1 MRKTVKLQIEMS
13 EKREAINKLLGKE
26 ELSDEERGELD
37 TLTKR
42 AQEIEV
48 ELRAA
53 LVVDGESE
61 ERARAAFDG
70 TPATT
75 PEATPEA
82 RELERITAA
91 ASVADIVHAAVE
103 KRATDGA
110 TAELQKHLSISGDQV
125 PLELLETRAATHTPA
140 PTDGEPNAQQFVPA
154 VFPGSIAAFLGI
166 AQPTVAVGISS
177 YHVLTTNLTA
187 NVPAAGADGAN
198 TAGAFT
204 SASLE
209 PKRVQGAFVLRR
221 EDKARLGPQLE
232 SALRENLGMVLSTKL
247 DQELITG
254 AGGFMAAADPAIAAP
269 DAPGAAVAG
278 YADFV
283 KGVSDQVDGLY
294 ADTVAGVR
302 ILLGPG
308 AYKRGLSVFRAGT
321 AAAPAGG
328 DLSALERMQA
338 LSGGV
343 RASSHIPAVAA
354 SVEQAL
360 AARATGLTHFVQ
372 PIWQGPTLIVDE
384 VTRADMGEI
393 VLTLVGLF
401 AQKLVRAAGF
411 ARMSFRVAARSL

>member
-13 EKREAINKLLGKE
+13 EKREKINLLLNKE
-26 ELSDEERGELD
+26 ELSDEERAELD

-53 LVVDGESE
+53 LVADGESE

-70 TPATT
+70 SPAT

-91 ASVADIVHAAVE
+91 ASVADIVAATVAH
-103 KRATDGA
+103 RATEGA
-110 TAELQKHLSISGDQV
+110 TAELQKHLGIGGDQV

-140 PTDGEPNAQQFVPA
+140 PTDGEPNQSQFVPA

-166 AQPTVAVGISS
+166 AQPSVAAGQSS
-177 YHVLTTNLTA
+177 YHVLSTNLSA
-187 NVPAAGADGAN
+187 NVPAAGAAGAN

-204 SASLE
+204 SAVLE

-232 SALRENLGMVLSTKL
+232 AALRENLGMVLSTKL

-254 AGGFMAAADPAIAAP
+254 DGGFMAAANPAIAKP
-269 DAPGAAVAG
+269 GDPGAVAK
-278 YADFV
+278 YPDFV

-302 ILLGPG
+302 ILLGPS
-308 AYKRGLSVFRAGT
+308 AYKLGLSVYRAGT
-321 AAAPAGG
+321 QAAPAGG
-328 DLSALERMQA
+328 DMSALERIQA

-343 RASSHIPAVAA
+343 RASSHIPAIATKT
-354 SVEQAL
+354 EQAL
-360 AARATGLTHFVQ
+360 AARATGLTHMVQ
-372 PIWQGPTLIVDE
+372 PVWQGPTLIVDE
-384 VTRADMGEI
+384 VTRADSGEI

-411 ARMSFRVAARSL
+411 ARVSFKVAA

>member
-13 EKREAINKLLGKE
+13 EKREKINTLLGKE

-53 LVVDGESE
+53 LVADGESE

-70 TPATT
+70 EPTVET
-75 PEATPEA
+75 TPEA
-82 RELERITAA
+82 RELERITREAA
-91 ASVADIVHAAVE
+91 VTDIVSAVVAH
-103 KRATDGA
+103 RATEGA
-110 TAELQKHLSISGDQV
+110 TAELQKHLGIGGDQV

-140 PTDGEPNAQQFVPA
+140 PTDGEPNQSQFVPA
-154 VFPGSIAAFLGI
+154 VFPQGIAAFLGI
-166 AQPTVAVGISS
+166 AQPTVAAGQSS
-177 YHVLTTNLTA
+177 YHVLSTNLSA
-187 NVPAAGADGAN
+187 NVPAAGAAGAN

-204 SASLE
+204 SAVLE

-232 SALRENLGMVLSTKL
+232 AALRENLGAVLSTKL

-254 AGGFMAAADPAIAAP
+254 DGGFMAAANPAIAAP
-269 DAPGAAVAG
+269 ANPAAVAK
-278 YADFV
+278 YPDFV
-283 KGVSDQVDGLY
+283 KGITDQVDGLY

-302 ILLGPG
+302 ILLGPS
-308 AYKRGLSVFRAGT
+308 AYQLGLSVFRVGT
-321 AAAPAGG
+321 QASPAGG
-328 DLSALERMQA
+328 DLSALERIGA

-343 RASSHIPAVAA
+343 RASSHIPAI
-354 SVEQAL
+354 SGKVEQAL
-360 AARATGLTHFVQ
+360 AARATGLTHMVQ
-372 PIWQGPTLIVDE
+372 PVWQGPTLIVDE

-393 VLTLVGLF
+393 VLTIVGLF

-411 ARMSFRVAARSL
+411 ARVSFKVVA

>member
-13 EKREAINKLLGKE
+13 EKREKINALLGKE
-26 ELSDEERGELD
+26 ELTDDERGELD

-53 LVVDGESE
+53 LVADGESE

-82 RELERITAA
+82 RELERISAA

-110 TAELQKHLSISGDQV
+110 TAELQKHLGISGDQV

-187 NVPAAGADGAN
+187 NVPDMPGADGAN

-254 AGGFMAAADPAIAAP
+254 DGGFMTASDPAIAAP
-269 DAPGAAVAG
+269 GNPAAVAK
-278 YADFV
+278 YPDFV

-302 ILLGPG
+302 ILLGPS
-308 AYKRGLSVFRAGT
+308 AYKLGLSVYRAGT
-321 AAAPAGG
+321 AAAPSGG
-328 DLSALERMQA
+328 DLSALERIQA

-343 RASSHIPAVAA
+343 RASQPHSRHRHQDGA
-354 SVEQAL
+354 SPRRAGDGADAFRSANL
-360 AARATGLTHFVQ
+360 AGTDAHCGRSYAGGYGRDRFDPCRIVRTKTG
-372 PIWQGPTLIVDE
+372 PCCRIC
-384 VTRADMGEI
+384 AGE
-393 VLTLVGLF
+393 L
-401 AQKLVRAAGF
+401 
-411 ARMSFRVAARSL
+411 

>member
-13 EKREAINKLLGKE
+13 EKREKINALLGKE
-26 ELSDEERGELD
+26 ELTDDERSELD

-110 TAELQKHLSISGDQV
+110 TAELQKHLGISGDQV

-198 TAGAFT
+198 SAGAFT

-254 AGGFMAAADPAIAAP
+254 DGGFMTASDPAIAKP
-269 DAPGAAVAG
+269 GDPGAVAK
-278 YADFV
+278 YPDFV

-302 ILLGPG
+302 ILLGPS
-308 AYKRGLSVFRAGT
+308 AYKLGLSVYRAGT
-321 AAAPAGG
+321 AAAPSGG
-328 DLSALERMQA
+328 DLSALERIQA

-354 SVEQAL
+354 RVEQAL

-384 VTRADMGEI
+384 VTRADSGEI

-411 ARMSFRVAARSL
+411 ARVSFKVAA

>member
-13 EKREAINKLLGKE
+13 EKREKINALLGKE
-26 ELSDEERGELD
+26 ELTDDERSELD

-110 TAELQKHLSISGDQV
+110 TAELQKHLGISGDQV

-198 TAGAFT
+198 SAGAFT

-254 AGGFMAAADPAIAAP
+254 DGGFMAAADPAIAAP
-269 DAPGAAVAG
+269 GNPSAVAKYG
-278 YADFV
+278 DFV

-302 ILLGPG
+302 ILLGPS
-308 AYKRGLSVFRAGT
+308 AYKLGLSVYRAGT
-321 AAAPAGG
+321 AAAPSGG
-328 DLSALERMQA
+328 DLSALERIQA

-343 RASSHIPAVAA
+343 RATSHIPAVAA
-354 SVEQAL
+354 RVEQAL

-384 VTRADMGEI
+384 VTRADSGEI

-411 ARMSFRVAARSL
+411 ARVSFKVAA

>member
-13 EKREAINKLLGKE
+13 EKREKINALLGKE
-26 ELSDEERGELD
+26 ELTDDERSELD

-110 TAELQKHLSISGDQV
+110 TAELQKHLGISGDQV
-125 PLELLETRAATHTPA
+125 PLELLEPRASTHTPA
-140 PTDGEPNAQQFVPA
+140 PMDGEPNQSQFVPA

-187 NVPAAGADGAN
+187 NVPDALGADGAN

-254 AGGFMAAADPAIAAP
+254 DDGFMTAANPAIAK
-269 DAPGAAVAG
+269 PGAPSAVAK
-278 YADFV
+278 YPDFV

-302 ILLGPG
+302 ILLGPS
-308 AYKRGLSVFRAGT
+308 AYKLGLSVYRAGT
-321 AAAPAGG
+321 ASAPSGG

-384 VTRADMGEI
+384 VTRADSGEI

-411 ARMSFRVAARSL
+411 ARVSFKVAA

>member
-13 EKREAINKLLGKE
+13 EKREKINALLGKE
-26 ELSDEERGELD
+26 ELTDDERSELD

-110 TAELQKHLSISGDQV
+110 TAELQKHLGISGDQV

-187 NVPAAGADGAN
+187 NVPDMAGADGAN
-198 TAGAFT
+198 SAGAFT

-254 AGGFMAAADPAIAAP
+254 DGGFMTASDPAIAAP
-269 DAPGAAVAG
+269 GNPAAVAK
-278 YADFV
+278 YPDFV

-302 ILLGPG
+302 ILLGPF
-308 AYKRGLSVFRAGT
+308 AYKLGLSVYRAGT
-321 AAAPAGG
+321 AAAPSGG
-328 DLSALERMQA
+328 DLSALERIQA

-354 SVEQAL
+354 RVEQAL

-384 VTRADMGEI
+384 VTRADSGEI

-411 ARMSFRVAARSL
+411 ARVSFKVVA

>member
-13 EKREAINKLLGKE
+13 EKREKINALLGKE
-26 ELSDEERGELD
+26 EGLSDEERAELD
-37 TLTKR
+37 ALTKR
-42 AQEIEV
+42 AQEIEI

-53 LVVDGESE
+53 LVVDSEAE
-61 ERARAAFDG
+61 ERARAAFEG

-75 PEATPEA
+75 PEATPET

-91 ASVADIVHAAVE
+91 ASVADIVASTVAH
-103 KRATDGA
+103 RATEGA
-110 TAELQKHLSISGDQV
+110 TAELQKHLGIGGDQV
-125 PLELLETRAATHTPA
+125 PLELLEVRAATHTPA
-140 PTDGEPNAQQFVPA
+140 PTDGEPNQQQFVPA

-166 AQPTVAVGISS
+166 AQPSVAAGQSS
-177 YHVLTTNLTA
+177 YHVLSTNLTA
-187 NVPAAGADGAN
+187 NVPGAGVDGSN

-204 SASLE
+204 SAVLE

-232 SALRENLGMVLSTKL
+232 AALRENLGMVLSTKL
-247 DQELITG
+247 DQELLTG
-254 AGGFMAAADPAIAAP
+254 DDGFMAAANPAIAK
-269 DAPGAAVAG
+269 PGNPAAVAT

-302 ILLGPG
+302 ILLGPS
-308 AYKRGLSVFRAGT
+308 AYKLGLATYRAGT
-321 AAAPAGG
+321 AAAPSGG

-343 RASSHIPAVAA
+343 RASSHIPAVA
-354 SVEQAL
+354 SKIEQAL
-360 AARATGLTHFVQ
+360 AARATGLTHMVQ
-372 PIWQGPTLIVDE
+372 PVWQGPTLIVDE
-384 VTRADMGEI
+384 VTRADSGEI

-411 ARMSFRVAARSL
+411 ARVAFKTS